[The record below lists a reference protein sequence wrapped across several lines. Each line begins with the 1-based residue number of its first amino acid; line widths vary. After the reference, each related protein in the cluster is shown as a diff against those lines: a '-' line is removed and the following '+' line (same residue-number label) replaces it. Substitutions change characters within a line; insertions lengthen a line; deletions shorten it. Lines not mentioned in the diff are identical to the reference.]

1 MADVT
6 ASAETDPTRD
16 VPLRTPPAGRPA
28 GEEAEAPNEG
38 ALVVHPEAS
47 PPGWLR
53 RWRHALVA
61 VGFAVLIAPFA
72 SLGSWFQPA
81 EAPIEPTDYALRT
94 KRVLATTPLIDGHN
108 DFPWLLRVELHNRIY
123 DGRYDPG
130 QRLLGHTDIGRMRKG
145 MMGGQFW
152 SVHVKCDAAQKHFE
166 DPSWIVRDTLE
177 QIDVAKR
184 FIAESPDV
192 FAYCGT
198 AACARAAFRSG
209 RIASMLGIEG
219 GHQLGGSLAAV
230 RQAYEL
236 GVRYITT
243 THNCDNAWA
252 TSASTVARGYPDRGL
267 TPLGAAY
274 VREMNRLGMMIDLS
288 HVSHQTMRDVL
299 SVTRAPVI
307 FSHSGAYAVTAHLR
321 NVPDDVLRGL
331 RQNGGIVMAVFVNR
345 FLNMQDPSAATI
357 HDVVDHIW
365 HLASVV
371 GWDHVG
377 LGSDFSGT
385 PFTPSGLEDVSK
397 YPDLIELLMARGA
410 TDDQIRLLAGDN
422 LLRVWESIQGRARE
436 IQAEGGKPVEEE
448 WEGRQWHKGYKNSPY
463 MYRETRK
470 RAAREDWGQP
480 DQFNVDK
487 SGKHR
492 AAVKAEKDV

>member
-1 MADVT
+1 MTDLLS
-6 ASAETDPTRD
+6 SAEVNPTRD
-16 VPLRTPPAGRPA
+16 VPLRTTSATTP
-28 GEEAEAPNEG
+28 EAELNEN
-38 ALVVHPEAS
+38 ALVVYPQVSQHGWLGRWRNAFITAGLTILIIPFTS
-47 PPGWLR
+47 IGGWLR
-53 RWRHALVA
+53 L
-61 VGFAVLIAPFA
+61 
-72 SLGSWFQPA
+72 A
-81 EAPIEPTDYALRT
+81 EAPIDPTNYALRT
-94 KRVLATTPLIDGHN
+94 KRVLETTPLIDGHN

-123 DGRYDPG
+123 DGKFDPS

-152 SVHVKCDAAQKHFE
+152 SIHVKCDAAQKHFE

-192 FAYCGT
+192 FTYCET
-198 AACARAAFRSG
+198 PSCARAAFENG

-219 GHQLGGSLAAV
+219 GHQLGGSIAAV
-230 RQAYEL
+230 RQAYYL

-252 TSASTVARGYPDRGL
+252 TSASTVARGNPDNGL

-299 SVTRAPVI
+299 SITRTPVI
-307 FSHSGAYAVTAHLR
+307 FSHSGAYSVTPHLR
-321 NVPDDVLRGL
+321 NVPDDVLRNI

-365 HLASVV
+365 HLAEVA
-371 GWDHVG
+371 GWEHVG
-377 LGSDFSGT
+377 IGSDFSGT
-385 PFTPSGLEDVSK
+385 PFTPAGLEDVSK

-410 TDDQIRLLAGDN
+410 TDDQVRLLVGDN
-422 LLRVWESIQGRARE
+422 LLRVWESIQRRAQE
-436 IQAEGGKPVEEE
+436 IQAEGEQPVEEE
-448 WEGRQWHKGYKNSPY
+448 YEGRKWHKGYKNSPY
-463 MYRETRK
+463 MYRETRE

-487 SGKHR
+487 SGKH
-492 AAVKAEKDV
+492 AAAIKAEKDV